1 MRYRKNEETKEN
13 TDTKTEMERSALPTL
28 GVDYELYAHY
38 LEHSDASEEDKR
50 ALVETLWSIIMTFV
64 DMGFGVHPVQQ
75 AQQACGQL
83 QEILPKPALTAPD
96 EVKYPHGY
104 LGCNFECSR
113 KPHDS
118 HADKGAE

>member
-1 MRYRKNEETKEN
+1 MEYAAENEKGKANTKSATERK
-13 TDTKTEMERSALPTL
+13 ALPTI

-64 DMGFGVHPVQQ
+64 DLGFGVHPVQQ

-83 QEILPKPALTAPD
+83 QENPRKPALTAPNGL
-96 EVKYPHGY
+96 KYPHRY
-104 LGCNFECSR
+104 LGCNFECSSAS
-113 KPHDS
+113 HDS
-118 HADKGAE
+118 HADERRGQ